1 MNGCREIISVCF
13 AKVICC
19 SQHQIENV
27 LIFHMYLLKCL
38 PNRQKYSL
46 NCLFEILLLI
56 QLGCVV
62 QRISVPV
69 GLKMNI
75 TLKPQTVIWVPA
87 HWILLITFTNS
98 SYGAGIFFKNNCYN
112 LHSNFHSSKECNVIT
127 ESRIVALISGDTS
140 S

>member
-1 MNGCREIISVCF
+1 M
-13 AKVICC
+13 
-19 SQHQIENV
+19 
-27 LIFHMYLLKCL
+27 
-38 PNRQKYSL
+38 
-46 NCLFEILLLI
+46 
-56 QLGCVV
+56 GCVV

-75 TLKPQTVIWVPA
+75 PLKSQTVIWVPA

-98 SYGAGIFFKNNCYN
+98 SYGAGNFFKKNCYN

-140 S
+140 SWYKLKIAVCILRKAQQCETNVVEEDQWLYKSLIRISGVETN